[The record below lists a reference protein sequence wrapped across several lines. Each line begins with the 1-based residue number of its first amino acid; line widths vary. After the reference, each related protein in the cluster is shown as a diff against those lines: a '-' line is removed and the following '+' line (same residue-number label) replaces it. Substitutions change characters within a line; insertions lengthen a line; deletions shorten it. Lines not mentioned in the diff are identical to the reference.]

1 MTFPVAYVLIVGGVC
16 ACAPLFKRV
25 SNALGRLLS
34 LAGFFVGVAV
44 IIIAADTALGLNFLA
59 SRFTS
64 PSTADQIA
72 ASPYLKY
79 YLPLLIVLGLLLFS
93 RPIRNIR
100 WASLI
105 ALGAG
110 LLAPAYLRTLLPS
123 LSPSLLAV
131 VFIIAALVVY
141 MLLKFVEDIFQF
153 IGSVLAFPP
162 IAVGIGLVAIYFGAV
177 MATLP

>member
-1 MTFPVAYVLIVGGVC
+1 MGI
-16 ACAPLFKRV
+16 
-25 SNALGRLLS
+25 
-34 LAGFFVGVAV
+34 AV
-44 IIIAADTALGLNFLA
+44 IIIAADIALGLGFFA

-64 PSTADQIA
+64 PSTADLIA
-72 ASPYLKY
+72 ASPYLRY

-110 LLAPAYLRTLLPS
+110 LLVPYYVRTFLPG
-123 LSPSLLAV
+123 LSTSILAV
-131 VFIIAALVVY
+131 VFIIATLAVY
-141 MLLKFVEDIFQF
+141 TLLRFVEDIFEF
-153 IGSVLAFPP
+153 VGSVLAFPP
-162 IAVGIGLVAIYFGAV
+162 IAVGIGLVALYFGVV